1 MSSHFKRKTHFL
13 DRFMYLFYLFI
24 YLFVILMRPNFLGVE
39 LLKEFKEEY
48 MKFEKERQELANA
61 EKLFGIP
68 ITSYP
73 VLMSME
79 QELKGLEQIFSIYER
94 QQVTVWDW
102 QFSLAFVCCPRVKL
116 FRIFF
121 NSVYWTQTSL
131 TPPS

>member
-1 MSSHFKRKTHFL
+1 MSSLFNNVTYFARPTTAPLDCRILSKTTS
-13 DRFMYLFYLFI
+13 
-24 YLFVILMRPNFLGVE
+24 GVE
-39 LLKEFKEEY
+39 LLKQFKEEY

-94 QQVTVWDW
+94 QKVTPFW
-102 QFSLAFVCCPRVKL
+102 L
-116 FRIFF
+116 
-121 NSVYWTQTSL
+121 
-131 TPPS
+131 

>member
-1 MSSHFKRKTHFL
+1 MFL
-13 DRFMYLFYLFI
+13 LN
-24 YLFVILMRPNFLGVE
+24 RPGVE
-39 LLKEFKEEY
+39 LLKQFKEEY

-94 QQVTVWDW
+94 QQVTVEADG
-102 QFSLAFVCCPRVKL
+102 L
-116 FRIFF
+116 
-121 NSVYWTQTSL
+121 NSY
-131 TPPS
+131 

>member
-1 MSSHFKRKTHFL
+1 
-13 DRFMYLFYLFI
+13 
-24 YLFVILMRPNFLGVE
+24 VE

-94 QQVTVWDW
+94 QQVTVWGW
-102 QFSLAFVCCPRVKL
+102 RFSLAFVCFPRVKL
-116 FRIFF
+116 FRFF
-121 NSVYWTQTSL
+121 LIRSIGRKRPLLRPYVPYFMIS
-131 TPPS
+131 PSSPGCP

>member
-1 MSSHFKRKTHFL
+1 M
-13 DRFMYLFYLFI
+13 
-24 YLFVILMRPNFLGVE
+24 E
-39 LLKEFKEEY
+39 LLKQFKDEY

-94 QQVTVWDW
+94 QQVTVCIG
-102 QFSLAFVCCPRVKL
+102 FERVI
-116 FRIFF
+116 RG
-121 NSVYWTQTSL
+121 SCA
-131 TPPS
+131 